1 MMQRLTRIMV
11 DDNNDVGEDGDNGFH
26 FHLSFGEVLP

>member
-11 DDNNDVGEDGDNGFH
+11 DGNNDVGEDGDNGFH
-26 FHLSFGEVLP
+26 FHLSFGEVSP